1 MMSFFKII
9 GIILIIAGIAMLAT
23 GSFHFKEKKKVLDT
37 NVVDISTKETK
48 IVTWPRIAGVVVA
61 LGGVVLLLLGEKSK
75 TSPGRKSA

>member
-1 MMSFFKII
+1 MSIFKII

>member
-1 MMSFFKII
+1 MSIFKII

-23 GSFHFKEKKKVLDT
+23 GSFHFKEKKKVVDT

-75 TSPGRKSA
+75 TSPAKNSW